1 MNKWNFL
8 SPPHLLITWE
18 GKHTDREGGRECERK
33 TEREREGRREEGRE
47 EGGKE
52 SGRGVRE
59 GENINEYMELWKQT
73 HQPPR
78 ARCWVVA

>member
-1 MNKWNFL
+1 M
-8 SPPHLLITWE
+8 
-18 GKHTDREGGRECERK
+18 
-33 TEREREGRREEGRE
+33 ERERGGRREEGRE

-52 SGRGVRE
+52 SRRGGRE